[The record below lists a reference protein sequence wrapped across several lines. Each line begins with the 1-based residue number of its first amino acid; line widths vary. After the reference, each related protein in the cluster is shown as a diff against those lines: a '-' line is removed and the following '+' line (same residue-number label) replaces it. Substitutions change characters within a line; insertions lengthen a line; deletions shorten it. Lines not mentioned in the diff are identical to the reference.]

1 MIVYETGIYKFEHEY
16 MKLIN
21 AITDLSYSDFDK
33 VSITTEIEIDSKES
47 STDSSIKLDSK

>member
-1 MIVYETGIYKFEHEY
+1 LIVYETGVYKFEHEY

>member
-1 MIVYETGIYKFEHEY
+1 